1 MARHTGYACRLLLE
15 MCPLKHLHCVLVSP
29 TDHRATAGA
38 IASMLMAV
46 FAVPLNWV
54 LIYTLGEL
62 YSLAWLA
69 QP

>member
-1 MARHTGYACRLLLE
+1 
-15 MCPLKHLHCVLVSP
+15 
-29 TDHRATAGA
+29 
-38 IASMLMAV
+38 MLMAV

-54 LIYTLGEL
+54 LIYTLGER